1 VEQKAKNDVQELS
14 GKITYM
20 RILMTHISRIR
31 PTKLLALGGL
41 LTMALALVGC
51 DREQIKVQEVPKDAD
66 PATAAMA
73 APAEAA
79 APATAPA
86 MPANPHAGMDMGAMT
101 AAQPQLRWTL
111 PSGWQEKPLTEFRA
125 ASFDAKGRDG
135 QVADVSVIPMPTS
148 GREVDLVN
156 MWRQQMQLPAVT
168 DADADKAAE
177 AVSVGSEQGKM
188 FEFASEQ
195 PVGGNTQKARMVVA
209 MLMRGGTSF
218 FFKMTGADSVV
229 TEQKPAFLDF
239 LKSISFEA
247 PSTVAMSNPQASMG
261 ADPMSPTEA
270 TPVSVAGLP
279 DGWKEIP
286 NPPMLL
292 AKYVIQGSGDAKAD
306 VNISALAGTG
316 GGLMMNI
323 NRWRGQLGLS
333 PLSEEDFSK
342 EARTMDLAGGK
353 ATLVDLTGTDKAGKR
368 SRLVGIIAP
377 QTDQTWFYKLIGD
390 PQIVEQQKDA
400 FTKFIQTAKF
410 SNAP

>member
-1 VEQKAKNDVQELS
+1 
-14 GKITYM
+14 M
-20 RILMTHISRIR
+20 RIFMTYISRVR
-31 PTKLLALGGL
+31 PAKLLPLGGV
-41 LTMALALVGC
+41 LTVVLMFAGC
-51 DREQIKVQEVPKDAD
+51 NREQIKVQQVPKEED
-66 PATAAMA
+66 
-73 APAEAA
+73 AA
-79 APATAPA
+79 AVPMAQPAAVPDTAPA
-86 MPANPHAGMDMGAMT
+86 MPGNPHAGMDMGEMA
-101 AAQPQLRWTL
+101 AAQPQLKWTL
-111 PSGWQEKPLTEFRA
+111 PGGWQEKPLTEFRA
-125 ASFDAKGRDG
+125 ASFDAKGKDG
-135 QVADVSVIPMPTS
+135 QVADVAVIPMPAT

-168 DADADKAAE
+168 DTDADKAAQ
-177 AVSVGSEQGKM
+177 AVSVGAEQGKM

-195 PVGGNTQKARMVVA
+195 PMTGSTQKGRMVVA

-218 FFKMTGADSVV
+218 FFKMTGPDSVV
-229 TEQKPAFLDF
+229 QEQKPAFLDF
-239 LKSISFEA
+239 LKSVSFEA
-247 PSTVAMSNPQASMG
+247 PPAVATSNPHASMG

-270 TPVSVAGLP
+270 APVSVPGLP

-292 AKYVIQGSGDAKAD
+292 AKYVIQGNGDAKAD

-323 NRWRGQLGLS
+323 NRWRGQLSLP

-342 EARTMDLAGGK
+342 EARTMDLAGTK
-353 ATLVDLTGTDKAGKR
+353 ATLVDLTGTDKTGKS
-368 SRLVGIIAP
+368 SRLIGIIAP
-377 QTDQTWFYKLIGD
+377 QSDRTWFYKLMGD